1 MIPAHFTTDDPPFKI
16 DSVELQEYVN
26 GLRRRIEVQNY
37 LLENL
42 AKELQEERGR
52 GMVEAYIQG

>member
-1 MIPAHFTTDDPPFKI
+1 MIPAHFTTDDPPLKI

-37 LLENL
+37 LLEIL
-42 AKELQEERGR
+42 SKELQEERGR
-52 GMVEAYIQG
+52 GMVEA

>member
-26 GLRRRIEVQNY
+26 ALRRRIEVQNY
-37 LLENL
+37 LLEIL
-42 AKELQEERGR
+42 SKELQAERGR
-52 GMVEAYIQG
+52 VK